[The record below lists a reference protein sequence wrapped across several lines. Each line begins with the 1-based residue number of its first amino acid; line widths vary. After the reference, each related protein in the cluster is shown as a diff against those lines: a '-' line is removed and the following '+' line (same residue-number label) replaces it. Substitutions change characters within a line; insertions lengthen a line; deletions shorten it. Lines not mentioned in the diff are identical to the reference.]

1 MEEVQA
7 KLHDISEHFRNNMKS
22 SIPCDDVTAEI
33 TQEEEIYK
41 GYEIEIA
48 EGIEDEPCMFEL
60 EDYDLP
66 KDDAIC
72 DHVEEK
78 IAVSNHILAPAFHSI
93 ELLGVDTVS
102 ALRVVIALLAPP
114 FHSKELLRVDAVNAL
129 RMATALPMPTFLSR
143 ELLVQIAIGA

>member
-1 MEEVQA
+1 M
-7 KLHDISEHFRNNMKS
+7 
-22 SIPCDDVTAEI
+22 AEI
-33 TQEEEIYK
+33 IRQLVTLKANGNKVANQ
-41 GYEIEIA
+41 GRRGA
-48 EGIEDEPCMFEL
+48 
-60 EDYDLP
+60 
-66 KDDAIC
+66 DDITHGSTPVIQNPDQAALQVKNLQL
-72 DHVEEK
+72 VEVDDK
-78 IAVSNHILAPAFHSI
+78 VVSNHILAPAFHSI